1 MEIFLLWLITIQG
14 FFVMFYEYDVWRMN
28 KDRFQERKKWRE
40 EKQKQKLKKLEE
52 KNGGPGIEK
61 PE

>member
-14 FFVMFYEYDVWRMN
+14 FFIMYFEYDVWRMN
-28 KDRFQERKKWRE
+28 KDRFLERKKWRE
-40 EKQKQKLKKLEE
+40 EKQKQKLKKMEATS
-52 KNGGPGIEK
+52 GGPGEQK